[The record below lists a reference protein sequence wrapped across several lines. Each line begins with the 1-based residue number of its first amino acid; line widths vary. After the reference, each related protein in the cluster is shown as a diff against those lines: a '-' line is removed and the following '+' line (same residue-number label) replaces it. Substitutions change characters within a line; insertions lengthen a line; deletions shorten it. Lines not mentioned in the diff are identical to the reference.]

1 MASVLNT
8 NMASIS
14 AQRYLTLAQ
23 TKLGTSY
30 ERLSSGSRIN
40 RAQDDA
46 AGLGIAQN
54 LTASLGGTAFAIRN
68 ANDAVGTLQ
77 TAEGAL
83 AEISTMLQRF
93 KELATQGNNQSLS
106 FAQRKYLSNEM
117 VELANEITG
126 IANRTKFNG
135 NALLGLTTSG
145 GTSVSAKTLQFQ
157 TGVDAGDVQTI
168 NFARITTSG
177 PSDDFAN
184 LTYLVQ
190 SGANGVG
197 TNVNF
202 GLASATVAAFS
213 GLTPIIENAIN
224 EVAKLRAGFGA
235 KVNRINSN
243 LANLDALS
251 ENLSAARSRV
261 LDTDY
266 AAETAMLTR
275 TQILQQAA
283 TAMLSQANAQ
293 PNVILALLK

>member
-1 MASVLNT
+1 MAMASVLNT

-14 AQRYLTLAQ
+14 AQRYLTVAQ
-23 TKLGTSY
+23 SKLSTAY

-46 AGLGIAQN
+46 AGLGISQN
-54 LTASLGGTAFAIRN
+54 LTASIGGTAFAIRN
-68 ANDAVGTLQ
+68 ANDAIGTLQ

-83 AEISTMLQRF
+83 SEISAMLQRF
-93 KELATQGNNQSLS
+93 KELATQGNNQALS
-106 FAQRKYLSNEM
+106 GGQRKYLSDEM
-117 VELANEITG
+117 VELATEVVG

-135 NALLGLTTSG
+135 NALLGSNTAALT
-145 GTSVSAKTLQFQ
+145 FQ
-157 TGVDAGDVQTI
+157 TGVAHTDTQTI
-168 NFARITTSG
+168 NFVNILSNTTYTNLQYLVGSSQANVTFTSTTATVG
-177 PSDDFAN
+177 AFAN
-184 LTYLVQ
+184 LTGY
-190 SGANGVG
+190 
-197 TNVNF
+197 
-202 GLASATVAAFS
+202 
-213 GLTPIIENAIN
+213 IEGAIN
-224 EVAKLRAGFGA
+224 EIAALRAGFGA

>member
-14 AQRYLTLAQ
+14 AQRYLTSAQ
-23 TKLGTSY
+23 NKLSGAY
-30 ERLSSGSRIN
+30 EKLSSGSRIN

-54 LTASLGGTAFAIRN
+54 LTASLGGTSFAIRN
-68 ANDAVGTLQ
+68 ANDAIGTLQ

-83 AEISTMLQRF
+83 AEISSMLQRF
-93 KELATQGNNQSLS
+93 KELATQGNNMALS
-106 FAQRKYLSNEM
+106 DDQRVY
-117 VELANEITG
+117 LANEMKELSSEITS
-126 IANRTKFNG
+126 IAERTKFNG
-135 NALLGLTTSG
+135 NALLGS
-145 GTSVSAKTLQFQ
+145 GTSSLSFQ
-157 TGVDAGDVQTI
+157 TGVAEDDAQEIAFVD
-168 NFARITTSG
+168 ITSAG
-177 PSDDFAN
+177 NADYAN
-184 LTYLVQ
+184 LQFLLSASNLTV
-190 SGANGVG
+190 
-197 TNVNF
+197 
-202 GLASATVAAFS
+202 ASAQGFS
-213 GLTPIIENAIN
+213 SLTPTIEDAIN
-224 EVAKLRAGFGA
+224 EIAGLRAAFGA

-243 LANLDALS
+243 LNNLDALS

>member
-14 AQRYLTLAQ
+14 AQRYLTTAQNKLA
-23 TKLGTSY
+23 GAY
-30 ERLSSGSRIN
+30 EKLSSGSRIN

-54 LTASLGGTAFAIRN
+54 LTASLGGTSFAIRN
-68 ANDAVGTLQ
+68 ANDAIGTLQ

-83 AEISTMLQRF
+83 AEVSSMLQRF
-93 KELATQGNNQSLS
+93 KELATQGNNQALS
-106 FAQRKYLSNEM
+106 GAQRAYLSKRNGR
-117 VELANEITG
+117 ARKEIVS
-126 IANRTKFNG
+126 IADRTKFNG
-135 NALLGLTTSG
+135 NALLGRAASG
-145 GTSVSAKTLQFQ
+145 TATVSAKTLNFQ
-157 TGVDAGDVQTI
+157 TGIDAGDAQSI
-168 NFARITTSG
+168 EFRRITVSQGGT
-177 PSDDFAN
+177 FAN
-184 LTYLVQ
+184 LAFLVA
-190 SGANGVG
+190 SGARAAV
-197 TNVNF
+197 NVNF
-202 GLASATVAAFS
+202 SANTATVAAFS
-213 GLTPIIENAIN
+213 GLTPKIELAIN
-224 EVAKLRAGFGA
+224 EIAKLRAGFGA

-243 LANLDALS
+243 LSNLDALS

>member
-14 AQRYLTLAQ
+14 AQRYLTSAQ
-23 TKLGTSY
+23 NKLSGAY
-30 ERLSSGSRIN
+30 EKLSSGSRIN

-54 LTASLGGTAFAIRN
+54 LTASLGGTSFAIRN
-68 ANDAVGTLQ
+68 ANDAIGTLQ

-83 AEISTMLQRF
+83 AEISSMLQRF
-93 KELATQGNNQSLS
+93 KELATQGNNMALS
-106 FAQRKYLSNEM
+106 DDQRVY
-117 VELANEITG
+117 LANEMKELSSEITS
-126 IANRTKFNG
+126 IAERTKING
-135 NALLGLTTSG
+135 NALLGS
-145 GTSVSAKTLQFQ
+145 GTSALSFQ
-157 TGVDAGDVQTI
+157 TGVAEDDAQEIAFVD
-168 NFARITTSG
+168 ITSAG
-177 PSDDFAN
+177 NADYAN
-184 LTYLVQ
+184 LQFLLSASNLTV
-190 SGANGVG
+190 
-197 TNVNF
+197 
-202 GLASATVAAFS
+202 ASAQGFS
-213 GLTPIIENAIN
+213 SLTPTIEDAIN
-224 EVAKLRAGFGA
+224 EIAGLRAAFGA

-243 LANLDALS
+243 LNNLDALS

>member
-14 AQRYLTLAQ
+14 AQKYLTQAQNKLAS
-23 TKLGTSY
+23 SY

-54 LTASLGGTAFAIRN
+54 LSASIGGTTFAIRN
-68 ANDAVGTLQ
+68 ANDAIGTLQ

-83 AEISTMLQRF
+83 SEMSNMLQRF
-93 KELATQGNNQSLS
+93 KELATQGNNQGLS
-106 FAQRKYLSNEM
+106 DNQRGYLAAEM
-117 VELANEITG
+117 VQLGEEIES
-126 IANRTKFNG
+126 IAGRTKFNE
-135 NALLGLTTSG
+135 NPLLGASAVTLT
-145 GTSVSAKTLQFQ
+145 FQ
-157 TGVDAGDVQTI
+157 TGANATDTQAIDFVDLTTDGDYSNLQDLISVSSEFTGGVSAPVI
-168 NFARITTSG
+168 A
-177 PSDDFAN
+177 DFAA
-184 LTYLVQ
+184 LSTK
-190 SGANGVG
+190 
-197 TNVNF
+197 
-202 GLASATVAAFS
+202 
-213 GLTPIIENAIN
+213 IEDAIN
-224 EVAKLRAGFGA
+224 EIAGLRAEFGA
-235 KVNRINSN
+235 KINRINSN
-243 LANLDALS
+243 LNNLDALN

-266 AAETAMLTR
+266 ASETASLTK

>member
-14 AQRYLTLAQ
+14 AQRYLTSAQ
-23 TKLGTSY
+23 NKLSGAY
-30 ERLSSGSRIN
+30 EKLSSGSRIN

-54 LTASLGGTAFAIRN
+54 LTASLGGTSFAIRN
-68 ANDAVGTLQ
+68 ANDAIGTLQ

-83 AEISTMLQRF
+83 AEISSMLQRF
-93 KELATQGNNQSLS
+93 KELATQGNNMALS
-106 FAQRKYLSNEM
+106 DDQRVY
-117 VELANEITG
+117 LANEMKELSSEITS
-126 IANRTKFNG
+126 IAERTKFNG
-135 NALLGLTTSG
+135 NALLGS
-145 GTSVSAKTLQFQ
+145 GTSALSFQ
-157 TGVDAGDVQTI
+157 TGVAEDDAQEIAFVD
-168 NFARITTSG
+168 ITSAG
-177 PSDDFAN
+177 NADYAN
-184 LTYLVQ
+184 LQFLLSASNLTV
-190 SGANGVG
+190 
-197 TNVNF
+197 
-202 GLASATVAAFS
+202 ASAQGFS
-213 GLTPIIENAIN
+213 SLTPTIEDAIN
-224 EVAKLRAGFGA
+224 EIAGLRAAFGA

-243 LANLDALS
+243 LNNLDALS